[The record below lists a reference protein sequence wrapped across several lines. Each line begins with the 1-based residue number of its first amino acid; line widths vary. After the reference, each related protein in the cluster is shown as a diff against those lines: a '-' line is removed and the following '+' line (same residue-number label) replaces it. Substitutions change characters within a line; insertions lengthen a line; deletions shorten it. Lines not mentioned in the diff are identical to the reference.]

1 MNVLNHTRYDLQSCN
16 NFNNPSHLLENYH
29 FGLPDEFLPQDSDL
43 IVMSQ
48 VDAVLCHELHMDKWR
63 DVSWVGAPWPARKE
77 KMDGIFVLCHQIE
90 EILSNLVRR
99 ANGGCRL
106 RSRSWLR
113 KAIEYC
119 LVVDKVISGLSQDAY
134 DAPCKA
140 TTVAAEDI

>member
-1 MNVLNHTRYDLQSCN
+1 
-16 NFNNPSHLLENYH
+16 
-29 FGLPDEFLPQDSDL
+29 
-43 IVMSQ
+43 MSQ

-77 KMDGIFVLCHQIE
+77 KMDGFFVLCHQIE

-99 ANGGCRL
+99 ANGGCSL

-134 DAPCKA
+134 DAAPCKA